1 MMANREYF
9 VIDAEGFT
17 SSSNDGKQ
25 RNDWIE
31 PEPEA
36 FSTLKVATARA
47 RKLAESEPGRTV
59 VITRAIAYVTCP
71 VLKPKVEIR
80 KL

>member
-1 MMANREYF
+1 MANREYF

-17 SSSNDGKQ
+17 SSSTDGLA
-25 RNDWIE
+25 DPI
-31 PEPEA
+31 EPEA
-36 FSTLKVATARA
+36 FATLKAATVRA

-59 VITRAIAYVTCP
+59 VISRAVAYVTCP
-71 VLKPKVEIR
+71 VLKPTVEIR